1 MIRISEIQD
10 ALLHLVGWEQ
20 NVKCEDAIHY
30 KLTES
35 ESGLTFQGAHPLLTL
50 DNILAAM
57 PAEWEMQFP
66 EWLASKF
73 YSKGVVV
80 KHNEKLW
87 ISKRAG
93 LSHEPTASDFNNDFS
108 KEDYGNPYWH
118 PYHPLSH
125 YLDRATRQGIAA
137 VVQRFLAEKS
147 LAKESK
153 SILENRTF
161 FDGAGRIKDTLPNRH
176 KLVGF
181 EITPIRALGV
191 TTCINRIGLQF
202 NNSTKVKM
210 HLFHS
215 SQVEPIKSWTLDY
228 NKNGGFQWFDISNCY
243 LPYKGNGW
251 VGGSWYLCYAQD
263 ELADGVE
270 AINVG
275 RDFSKEPC
283 GSCNRGNLVAWRE
296 LTKYLQIAPFVQRAP
311 ITFAETPEM
320 WDVDTISY
328 TSNQNHGINVEV
340 TVGCDLTDF
349 IISQRSVFQ
358 TVIQKQV
365 AYNLLRTIAMNPEV
379 RVNRN
384 QANVSA
390 ENILYELDGNPQG
403 RATGLGY
410 ELNQAYKAL
419 NIDTDGLDRVC
430 LGCNNGGIKI
440 RTV

>member
-20 NVKCEDAIHY
+20 NLRREEAIYY

-35 ESGLTFQGAHPLLTL
+35 ESGLTFQAAHPLLTL
-50 DNILAAM
+50 DNIAATM
-57 PAEWEMQFP
+57 PSNWNNQYESWVKNIRYP
-66 EWLASKF
+66 
-73 YSKGVVV
+73 KGVVV
-80 KHNEKLW
+80 QHNDCLW
-87 ISKRAG
+87 LAKRSSYG
-93 LSHEPTASDFNNDFS
+93 KEPKSDFNNDYS
-108 KEDYGNPYWH
+108 KKDYGNEYWH
-118 PYHPLSH
+118 PFHPLSH
-125 YLDRATRQGIAA
+125 FVERATRQGIAT
-137 VVQRFLAEKS
+137 VVQRFLADKS
-147 LAKESK
+147 LSKESK
-153 SILENRTF
+153 MLLENRTF

-202 NNSTKVKM
+202 SKPTKVKM

-215 SQVEPIKSWTLDY
+215 SQVEPVKSWAFQY
-228 NKNGGFQWFDISNCY
+228 EKNGGFQWFDTSGCY
-243 LPYKGNGW
+243 LPYKGDGW
-251 VGGSWYLCYAQD
+251 VGGSWYLCYSQD
-263 ELADGVE
+263 ELDDGVE

-283 GSCNRGNLVAWRE
+283 GTCNKGNLVAWRE
-296 LTKYLQIAPFVQRAP
+296 LTKYLQIAPFVQPAP
-311 ITFAETPEM
+311 TTFDEYPEM

-328 TSNQNHGINVEV
+328 TSNQNHGINVDV

-358 TVIQKQV
+358 TVVQKQV
-365 AYNLLRTIAMNPEV
+365 AYNILRTIAMNPDV